1 MAYKNKYIVSGF
13 RSDVRECLENDL
25 TILSFS
31 LEDIEPK
38 WSIESTTDTYTVC
51 AYSLDVEGRLYEKN
65 NQDSLRVLI
74 ICCR

>member
-31 LEDIEPK
+31 LEDIELK
-38 WSIESTTDTYTVC
+38 
-51 AYSLDVEGRLYEKN
+51 
-65 NQDSLRVLI
+65 
-74 ICCR
+74 